1 MENMGGMNQEQYENS
16 AARFG
21 DILENLQNRGFGGM
35 EENMNDVAK
44 EDKRYQPI
52 RFYSEEEKKKIDM
65 IESGSN
71 KRYLILLAGYVNDGD
86 TLDFN
91 QW

>member
-21 DILENLQNRGFGGM
+21 DILENLQNRGFGM

-52 RFYSEEEKKKIDM
+52 RFYSEEEKKRSI
-65 IESGSN
+65 
-71 KRYLILLAGYVNDGD
+71 
-86 TLDFN
+86 
-91 QW
+91 